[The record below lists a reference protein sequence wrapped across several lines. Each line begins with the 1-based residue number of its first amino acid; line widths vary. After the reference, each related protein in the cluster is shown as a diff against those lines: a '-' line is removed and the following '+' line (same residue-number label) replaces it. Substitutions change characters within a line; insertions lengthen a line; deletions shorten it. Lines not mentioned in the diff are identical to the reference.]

1 MSKAPLPANESARLE
16 ALRAL
21 DVLDTSVE
29 PAFDRITRAA
39 ANYLDVPICLVTLID
54 EERQWFKSRHGLEA
68 QETHRDIA
76 FCAHT
81 ILKDEPFVVSDTAK
95 DDRFTDNP
103 LVTGDLNIQF
113 YAGVPL
119 SLTDDIRVGTLC
131 VIDHKPRELAAKE
144 REFLT
149 DMAAVIVDQFKLR
162 QALSDVR
169 KAALQRE
176 IDLQQIRFQ
185 ARRADIVVETVVD
198 GIVTIDARG
207 IIHSFNPAAEKIFG
221 YLPEEVIGLNVNML
235 MPEPYR
241 GRHNGY
247 INAYLTTGK
256 ARVMGRGRE
265 LVGLNKNGMSFPME
279 LSISEMKI
287 DEAVMFTGIVR
298 DITEKQQLLYQIES
312 ARAIAEKA
320 NLAKSE
326 FLSSMSHEL
335 RTPMNSVLGFSQI
348 LMTDPDSPLTDD
360 QMESAQ
366 QISNAGN
373 HLLELI
379 NDVLDLSRIEAGKVE
394 LRIENLS
401 LRDMLAD
408 CSNLMSPQVRAA
420 DLTLELATFED
431 CIVAADE
438 VSLKQVV
445 LNLLSNAIK
454 YNREGGM
461 VTISVPPLA
470 DGQVSIAIA
479 DSGVGIPESRIDELF
494 QPFNRLGAEQSVVE
508 GTGDGLV
515 ITKQL
520 LQLMNGSIE
529 VVSQPNNGTIFT
541 VFLPLGSAE

>member
-1 MSKAPLPANESARLE
+1 
-16 ALRAL
+16 
-21 DVLDTSVE
+21 
-29 PAFDRITRAA
+29 
-39 ANYLDVPICLVTLID
+39 
-54 EERQWFKSRHGLEA
+54 
-68 QETHRDIA
+68 
-76 FCAHT
+76 
-81 ILKDEPFVVSDTAK
+81 
-95 DDRFTDNP
+95 
-103 LVTGDLNIQF
+103 
-113 YAGVPL
+113 
-119 SLTDDIRVGTLC
+119 
-131 VIDHKPRELAAKE
+131 
-144 REFLT
+144 
-149 DMAAVIVDQFKLR
+149 
-162 QALSDVR
+162 
-169 KAALQRE
+169 
-176 IDLQQIRFQ
+176 
-185 ARRADIVVETVVD
+185 
-198 GIVTIDARG
+198 
-207 IIHSFNPAAEKIFG
+207 
-221 YLPEEVIGLNVNML
+221 

-508 GTGDGLV
+508 GTGVGLV